1 MRIKKFYLV
10 GFKTDLSKPRT
21 SRAGKR
27 QTRDDV
33 KKTAYVR
40 MTFLASINGKRFKYK
55 TQKQFLERFE
65 KALKQITQITPNIT
79 YSLDT
84 GTFEVLPGVFDF
96 YTIDKVMDLASEYG
110 CRITIRLSHAD
121 HGYDNLLRW
130 QRYWPQRNSDGT
142 INHGHRYYGSFSTA
156 DKEPQKAV
164 EKAIPEIVK
173 AIDEITLRLKS
184 NGRLFYI
191 GTGTSGRLGVL
202 DASECPPTFCTEPDL
217 IQGLIAGGEP
227 SLTRSSESLEDLSQ
241 PAIFDLKDK
250 KFSNKDVLI
259 GITAS
264 GRTPYVLAALN
275 YSKSINALTISISSV
290 PFRDSSISTD
300 IDIRLITGPEILAGS
315 TRLKAGTA
323 TKMALNIISTSVM
336 IQLGKVY
343 GNRMIDLSVTN
354 DKLLQRALGILLD
367 IGSVDKEEG
376 LELLNKTN
384 GSVKLS
390 LLIALSGMDVINA
403 KKMLDESQGNLRTAL
418 SKVCCD

>member
-1 MRIKKFYLV
+1 MKKLNNNLNNNNRIL
-10 GFKTDLSKPRT
+10 TEQINLS
-21 SRAGKR
+21 S
-27 QTRDDV
+27 V
-33 KKTAYVR
+33 
-40 MTFLASINGKRFKYK
+40 N
-55 TQKQFLERFE
+55 
-65 KALKQITQITPNIT
+65 
-79 YSLDT
+79 LDT
-84 GTFEVLPGVFDF
+84 KSTYEIV
-96 YTIDKVMDLASEYG
+96 
-110 CRITIRLSHAD
+110 
-121 HGYDNLLRW
+121 NL
-130 QRYWPQRNSDGT
+130 
-142 INHGHRYYGSFSTA
+142 FSAA

-202 DASECPPTFCTEPDL
+202 DASECPPTFCTNPDL
-217 IQGLIAGGEP
+217 IQGLIAGGER

-275 YSKSINALTISISSV
+275 YSKSINALSISISSV
-290 PFRDSSISTD
+290 PFSDSIISND

-343 GNRMIDLSVTN
+343 DNRMIDLSVTN
-354 DKLLQRALGILLD
+354 DKLLERALGILLD

>member
-1 MRIKKFYLV
+1 MKNLNNKLNNNNYRIL
-10 GFKTDLSKPRT
+10 TEQINLS
-21 SRAGKR
+21 
-27 QTRDDV
+27 
-33 KKTAYVR
+33 
-40 MTFLASINGKRFKYK
+40 
-55 TQKQFLERFE
+55 
-65 KALKQITQITPNIT
+65 
-79 YSLDT
+79 SLDLDT
-84 GTFEVLPGVFDF
+84 KSTYEIV
-96 YTIDKVMDLASEYG
+96 
-110 CRITIRLSHAD
+110 
-121 HGYDNLLRW
+121 NL
-130 QRYWPQRNSDGT
+130 
-142 INHGHRYYGSFSTA
+142 FSAA

-164 EKAIPEIVK
+164 ENAIPEIVK

-202 DASECPPTFCTEPDL
+202 DASECPPTFCTDPDF
-217 IQGLIAGGEP
+217 IQGLIAGGDP
-227 SLTRSSESLEDLSQ
+227 SLKRSSESLEDLSQ

-275 YSKSINALTISISSV
+275 YSKSINALSISISSV
-290 PFRDSSISTD
+290 PLRDSPISTD

-336 IQLGKVY
+336 IKLGKVY

-354 DKLLQRALGILLD
+354 EKLLERALGILLD
-367 IGSVDKEEG
+367 IGSVDREDG
-376 LELLNKTN
+376 LELLKKTN

-390 LLIALSGMDVINA
+390 LLIALSDMDVTNA
-403 KKMLDESQGNLRTAL
+403 KKILDDSQGNLRTAL

>member
-1 MRIKKFYLV
+1 MLKNNNYRIL
-10 GFKTDLSKPRT
+10 TEQINLS
-21 SRAGKR
+21 
-27 QTRDDV
+27 
-33 KKTAYVR
+33 
-40 MTFLASINGKRFKYK
+40 
-55 TQKQFLERFE
+55 
-65 KALKQITQITPNIT
+65 
-79 YSLDT
+79 SLDLDT
-84 GTFEVLPGVFDF
+84 KSTYEIVKLF
-96 YTIDKVMDLASEYG
+96 SE
-110 CRITIRLSHAD
+110 
-121 HGYDNLLRW
+121 
-130 QRYWPQRNSDGT
+130 
-142 INHGHRYYGSFSTA
+142 A

-173 AIDEITLRLKS
+173 AIDAITLRLKS
-184 NGRLFYI
+184 KGRLFYI

-202 DASECPPTFCTEPDL
+202 DASECPPTFCTDPDF

-227 SLTRSSESLEDLSQ
+227 SLTRSSESLEDLSK
-241 PAIFDLKDK
+241 PAIMDLKEK
-250 KFSNKDVLI
+250 KFSNNDVLI

-275 YSKSINALTISISSV
+275 YSKSINALSISITSV
-290 PFRDSSISTD
+290 PLIDSYISTD

-336 IQLGKVY
+336 IKLGKVY

-354 DKLLQRALGILLD
+354 DKLLERALGILID
-367 IGSVDKEEG
+367 IGSVDRGKG

-403 KKMLDESQGNLRTAL
+403 KKILDESQGNLRTAL
-418 SKVCCD
+418 GKVFCD